1 MSIEQIKKI
10 NKTIVHEDGRIDSF
24 EKQLINLISGLY
36 DTRFP
41 MIVSENS
48 RCLDFISKN
57 SSNPLVINVSTV
69 IKIREKHDIGYAF
82 VSECEEMIKNSIF
95 AFDSLN
101 KSTSKI
107 LVLNKKDEENN
118 PIIAVIRFNKEM
130 GRNAIKINEITS
142 IYDKQRLSNLIIRS
156 YDAGK
161 MFYKNK
167 IEQLRSIGLQ
177 LPQDVK
183 FALSGNYNKAIFS
196 KSQVERD
203 YQLYLYSKYSVSS
216 EHRLPHL
223 KEDVPSEIL
232 AYLSKSS
239 DWIIRYQVAKHGNT
253 DIDTLNVLK
262 NDKTDVISRYVNNRL
277 SSIDIR
283 KQKKK
288 ALSKN

>member
-82 VSECEEMIKNSIF
+82 VSECEEMIENSIF

-156 YDAGK
+156 YDADK

>member
-82 VSECEEMIKNSIF
+82 VSECEEMIEKSIF

-156 YDAGK
+156 YDADK

>member
-82 VSECEEMIKNSIF
+82 VSECEEMIEKSIF

-156 YDAGK
+156 YDADK

-239 DWIIRYQVAKHGNT
+239 DLIIRYQVAKHGNT

>member
-10 NKTIVHEDGRIDSF
+10 NKTIVREDGRIDSL

-167 IEQLRSIGLQ
+167 IEQLREEIEYEHLENYKNHRK
-177 LPQDVK
+177 LLDIEKLMKEQD
-183 FALSGNYNKAIFS
+183 YNSAI
-196 KSQVERD
+196 
-203 YQLYLYSKYSVSS
+203 
-216 EHRLPHL
+216 
-223 KEDVPSEIL
+223 
-232 AYLSKSS
+232 
-239 DWIIRYQVAKHGNT
+239 N
-253 DIDTLNVLK
+253 LK
-262 NDKTDVISRYVNNRL
+262 NKIRTILNRKELDVSKTY
-277 SSIDIR
+277 
-283 KQKKK
+283 
-288 ALSKN
+288 

>member
-183 FALSGNYNKAIFS
+183 FALSKNYNKTVFS

-203 YQLYLYSKYSVSS
+203 YLLYL
-216 EHRLPHL
+216 
-223 KEDVPSEIL
+223 
-232 AYLSKSS
+232 
-239 DWIIRYQVAKHGNT
+239 
-253 DIDTLNVLK
+253 
-262 NDKTDVISRYVNNRL
+262 
-277 SSIDIR
+277 
-283 KQKKK
+283 
-288 ALSKN
+288 

>member
-10 NKTIVHEDGRIDSF
+10 NKTIMREDGRIDSF

-156 YDAGK
+156 YDADK

-183 FALSGNYNKAIFS
+183 FALSKNYNKTVFS

-203 YQLYLYSKYSVSS
+203 YQLYLYSKNSISS

-239 DWIIRYQVAKHGNT
+239 DWIIRYQVAKHVNT

-262 NDKTDVISRYVNNRL
+262 NDETDVINRYVNNRL

>member
-183 FALSGNYNKAIFS
+183 FALSKNYNKTVFF
-196 KSQVERD
+196 Q
-203 YQLYLYSKYSVSS
+203 
-216 EHRLPHL
+216 
-223 KEDVPSEIL
+223 
-232 AYLSKSS
+232 KSS
-239 DWIIRYQVAKHGNT
+239 
-253 DIDTLNVLK
+253 
-262 NDKTDVISRYVNNRL
+262 
-277 SSIDIR
+277 
-283 KQKKK
+283 
-288 ALSKN
+288 